1 MDCRSTERRQ
11 WIIDNYNVVPDVHA
25 QLLANQTKYSDAGS
39 IIKNEYYIFRAT
51 NKVSGENEVIQ
62 CGMGAARD
70 FLRLLKH
77 KGLPLFNPLHGNGKA
92 GGHGE
97 NYGENERGILIEL
110 WDPTAHQLFNAIMW
124 IILIIDAKP
133 DTPIFDIKE
142 KVNKYKD
149 RQPFDSQVKAVNT
162 IIGKNFAGKTLTE
175 KIDELRSNNNIRDNM
190 CQFDRLID
198 IINNY
203 TDKNGNRMELKVY
216 F

>member
-1 MDCRSTERRQ
+1 M
-11 WIIDNYNVVPDVHA
+11 
-25 QLLANQTKYSDAGS
+25 
-39 IIKNEYYIFRAT
+39 
-51 NKVSGENEVIQ
+51 SGENEVIQ

-70 FLRLLKH
+70 FFRLLKH

-97 NYGENERGILIEL
+97 NYGENERGILTEL
-110 WDPTAHQLFNAIMW
+110 WNPTAYQLFNAIMW

-175 KIDELRSNNNIRDNM
+175 KIDELRSNNNIRDNI

>member
-92 GGHGE
+92 GGITGFFQRAGGRCGRNRE
-97 NYGENERGILIEL
+97 E
-110 WDPTAHQLFNAIMW
+110 
-124 IILIIDAKP
+124 
-133 DTPIFDIKE
+133 
-142 KVNKYKD
+142 
-149 RQPFDSQVKAVNT
+149 AV
-162 IIGKNFAGKTLTE
+162 FAFGDLSA
-175 KIDELRSNNNIRDNM
+175 L
-190 CQFDRLID
+190 
-198 IINNY
+198 
-203 TDKNGNRMELKVY
+203 G
-216 F
+216 